1 MDRWLESFAYRSD
14 MGIVV
19 FLLAGLLTMSV
30 AMLTI
35 GYQVFRAAVANPVDA
50 IQRE

>member
-1 MDRWLESFAYRSD
+1 
-14 MGIVV
+14 MGIAV
-19 FLLAGLLTMSV
+19 FIMAGLLTMSV

-35 GYQVFRAAVANPVDA
+35 SYQVLRAAVANPVDA